1 MTILDVLRSPELE
14 PLAQPA
20 HAGAEE
26 NRDRAVELRKLTK
39 RYGSVVAVDAADF
52 TVARGTLVTLLGP
65 SGCGKTTT
73 LRLIAGLEMASDG
86 RLFIDGED
94 VTNRAA
100 YERDVSMVFQSY
112 ALFPH
117 MNVLENVSYGL
128 KNSGLK
134 RRRVEELAAE
144 KLSAVGLSGFEKRFP
159 SELSGGQQQRVAVA
173 RAIVL
178 EPKVLLFDE
187 PLSNLDAKLR
197 RRVREDIR
205 ALQQRLGLTVVY
217 VTHDQEEA
225 LAVSDRIIVM
235 KDARIV
241 QDGTPRDLYE
251 RPANRFIAD
260 FIGNANILP
269 VTIERVEGDK
279 ARVTLAALELQVQNR
294 GMAAGKAEL
303 SVRPQS
309 FRLRPGAPEAG
320 EIAGT
325 IGKAAYLGSHM
336 EYGLTLD
343 GIDTEIFVIDGNVA
357 APHAPATRVA
367 VTIDP
372 AGVAII
378 P

>member
-14 PLAQPA
+14 PLAPSPQA
-20 HAGAEE
+20 IAEE
-26 NRDRAVELRKLTK
+26 NRDQAVELRKLTK

-94 VTNRAA
+94 VTNCAA

-117 MNVLENVSYGL
+117 MNVMENVSYGL

-269 VTIERVEGDK
+269 VTIERIEGDK
-279 ARVTLAALELQVQNR
+279 AKVTLGTLELQVQNR
-294 GMAAGKAEL
+294 GMAAGEAEL
-303 SVRPQS
+303 SVRPQA

-325 IGKAAYLGSHM
+325 IRKAAYLGSHM

-357 APHAPATRVA
+357 APHALDTRVGVA
-367 VTIDP
+367 IDP